1 MRDERSEP
9 VGMKGDLLKI
19 NGPSHPPTK
28 RIARSTAYC
37 PDPGRRNSKTSCNA
51 IALRPFAS
59 HVD

>member
-28 RIARSTAYC
+28 RIARSTAYR
-37 PDPGRRNSKTSCNA
+37 PDPA
-51 IALRPFAS
+51 AA
-59 HVD
+59 